1 MRKLLT
7 LCLFALAFL
16 PRQVEAK
23 ERIKEADLRHHIE
36 ILASDAFEGRKPG
49 TSGEIK
55 TVDYI
60 VGAWKSAGLQPAAHD
75 GSFVEPVA
83 LMQRAPGSSKINF
96 IQKNL
101 PLRFVGDSFISLSR
115 EASYK
120 QQDLP
125 VVFAGYGVKPDGGA
139 LDGLK
144 GKIAMMLTERPEFVA
159 ESKSGLRSRIA
170 AVASAGAAGVL
181 LVAPSQTEWASMRRR
196 WLSSPIS
203 LQSQDMAVP
212 LETLVDAE
220 YAVAMLT
227 AAGRDWD
234 KLRAHAKEAS
244 FIVEAMPFRA
254 NIDVSTQVRKFDS
267 ANIFSKIPGRKKGSG
282 AVLFMA
288 HWDHLGHCAAND
300 DGDDIC
306 NGAVDN
312 ASGIAVLTEVAREL
326 RKQKHDRDIYFLAT
340 TAEESGLLGAK
351 AFAANQSVV
360 LNTLAVAFNLDT
372 VAIAPAGAKVA
383 IIGRGRTGLDKD
395 IDKVVISLKRKPENS
410 TASNEYID
418 RQDGSVLSIL
428 GVPAV
433 MVGGSFADPVRLEN
447 FLGSL
452 YHGPDDELTSQ
463 TDLSGAREDA
473 DLHVALGEYFAST
486 RKYKGNRT
494 GS

>member
-1 MRKLLT
+1 
-7 LCLFALAFL
+7 
-16 PRQVEAK
+16 
-23 ERIKEADLRHHIE
+23 
-36 ILASDAFEGRKPG
+36 
-49 TSGEIK
+49 
-55 TVDYI
+55 
-60 VGAWKSAGLQPAAHD
+60 
-75 GSFVEPVA
+75 
-83 LMQRAPGSSKINF
+83 
-96 IQKNL
+96 
-101 PLRFVGDSFISLSR
+101 LRFVGDSFISLSR
-115 EASYK
+115 EANYK
-120 QQDLP
+120 QLDFP
-125 VVFAGYGVKPDGGA
+125 VVFAGYGVKSDGSA
-139 LDGLK
+139 LDGLT
-144 GKIAMMLTERPEFVA
+144 GKFVILLTERPEFVV
-159 ESKSGLRSRIA
+159 ENKSGLRARINSVSA
-170 AVASAGAAGVL
+170 AGAEGIM
-181 LVAPSQTEWASMRRR
+181 LVAPSQAEWASMRRR

-288 HWDHLGHCAAND
+288 HWDHLGRCAAND

-326 RKQKHDRDIYFLAT
+326 RRQKNDRDIYFLAT

-351 AFAANQSVV
+351 AFAANPPV
-360 LNTLAVAFNLDT
+360 LLSRLQVAFNLDT
-372 VAIAPAGAKVA
+372 VAIAPAGAKVT
-383 IIGRGRTGLDKD
+383 IIGRGKTGLDKD
-395 IDKVVISLKRKPENS
+395 IDKVAISLKRKPESS

-433 MVGGSFADPVRLEN
+433 MVGGSFANPVRLEN